1 MIPSTVIFQIQSFL
15 ILCVMIYGVTKAR
28 RDRRLHM
35 KIMLGAILWDILL
48 ILQIELSR
56 QAVATAM
63 KVMDN
68 PMMLKIHLF
77 FAIGSVLL
85 YTVMIYSGR
94 RVYKGDHAFRA
105 KHKALGLTTLVFR
118 TMTLLTSYFAA

>member
-15 ILCVMIYGVTKAR
+15 ILCIMIYGVTKAK
-28 RDRRLHM
+28 RDRTLHI
-35 KIMLGAILWDILL
+35 KIMLSAMLWDLLL

-63 KVMDN
+63 KITEN
-68 PMMLKIHLF
+68 PLLLKIHLF

-94 RVYKGDHAFRA
+94 RVYKGDHGFRG